1 MSKRCILPLREILC
15 AEKLRHVGWCT
26 LPEMPRTAAKT
37 ACRRLTHYF
46 GSMEIVCVLTA
57 LRIASFP
64 IYRYMTLLYDVL
76 SGHYGVACQMGHNS
90 RYE

>member
-1 MSKRCILPLREILC
+1 MSKRCNPPLLEIPC
-15 AEKLRHVGWCT
+15 AHKLRHAGWCT

-37 ACRRLTHYF
+37 VYRRRHYL
-46 GSMEIVCVLTA
+46 GSMGTVCLLTA

-64 IYRYMTLLYDVL
+64 IYRYMTLLYDAL
-76 SGHYGVACQMGHNS
+76 SGHYKVACQIGHNS